1 MNITRCVISYS
12 YIFLT
17 IYLLLTMMKAQY
29 LSSPT
34 YQRNLR
40 RGRQYNNR
48 LAPTVTHHQSL
59 LMPHSFSDASNMGF
73 PSQTTLLP
81 SPFILD
87 NTHVR
92 NEHFHLT
99 VVDEKL
105 EVDYRVADE
114 RHSDGNSHG
123 ENLEALSAPTRF
135 DAIARIKCCV
145 EK

>member
-1 MNITRCVISYS
+1 
-12 YIFLT
+12 
-17 IYLLLTMMKAQY
+17 
-29 LSSPT
+29 
-34 YQRNLR
+34 
-40 RGRQYNNR
+40 
-48 LAPTVTHHQSL
+48 
-59 LMPHSFSDASNMGF
+59 MGL

-99 VVDEKL
+99 GVDEKPKL
-105 EVDYRVADE
+105 DHRVADE
-114 RHSDGNSHG
+114 RHSDEDSHG